1 MLLDFLQL
9 VLERLEM
16 FDLIIRGDQVV
27 TPQGTGAWDI
37 CILGE
42 TIAAIAAPGNFDDN
56 QASQVIDAKGKI
68 VIPGGIDPH
77 IHSLW
82 HIPPLEEGGEVS
94 WTDGPDVVSKA
105 AIHGGTTTLLDF
117 ANWQQSGTLEE
128 VINIRKQDWN
138 GNCYADYGYHVML
151 QGAIPPEI
159 LPQIGEVIQEGY
171 PSIKIFTTDIT
182 PSRRGRKITH
192 GHIWEIFKVLKKEGG
207 IGAIHAE
214 DDEIVMHMYD
224 VLKRE
229 GRTGFENL
237 AEVHNTM
244 SEDLS
249 FRRIIRLA
257 EHVDG
262 TPLYMMHV
270 SAATGV
276 AAIEAARAKGFPIYG
291 ETLHQYLMFTHE
303 HYKRPDGQIYHT
315 YPSLKETS
323 DQDAL
328 WEGQLR
334 GSISTVA
341 TDEICCTLSTKTQ
354 GKKIDDTTGG
364 NAGCEPRVSV
374 MYTETV
380 QKRGYTLEKFT
391 DLVSTNAAKIMGMY
405 PKKGAL
411 AAGSDADITVL
422 DPSEKRIVTAARLH
436 ETDYTPWEGYEAGV
450 WPTVTVLRGKVMM
463 RDGEFLGDRKDG
475 KFIKR
480 KVDEAIR
487 SRPAL

>member
-1 MLLDFLQL
+1 M
-9 VLERLEM
+9 
-16 FDLIIRGDQVV
+16 
-27 TPQGTGAWDI
+27 
-37 CILGE
+37 
-42 TIAAIAAPGNFDDN
+42 AIT
-56 QASQVIDAKGKI
+56 S
-68 VIPGGIDPH
+68 
-77 IHSLW
+77 
-82 HIPPLEEGGEVS
+82 
-94 WTDGPDVVSKA
+94 
-105 AIHGGTTTLLDF
+105 
-117 ANWQQSGTLEE
+117 
-128 VINIRKQDWN
+128 
-138 GNCYADYGYHVML
+138 ML
-151 QGAIPPEI
+151 QGAIPHQL
-159 LPQIGEVIQEGY
+159 LPQIGEAIQEGY

-182 PSRRGRKITH
+182 PSRKGRKVTH
-192 GHIWEIFKVLKKEGG
+192 GHIWEIFKILKKEGG

-224 VLKRE
+224 VLQRE

-276 AAIEAARAKGFPIYG
+276 AAIEAARARGFPIYG

-303 HYKRPDGQIYHT
+303 HYKRPNGQIYHT
-315 YPSLKETS
+315 YPSLKESS

-354 GKKIDDTTGG
+354 GHRIDDTTGG

-374 MYTETV
+374 MYTEMV
-380 QKRGYTLEKFT
+380 NKRGYTLAKFT

-422 DPSEKRIVTAARLH
+422 DPAERRTVTAARLH
-436 ETDYTPWEGYEAGV
+436 ETDYTPWEGYEAEA
-450 WPTVTVLRGKVMM
+450 WPTLTVLRGKVMM
-463 RDGEFLGDRKDG
+463 QDGEFLGDVKDG
-475 KFIKR
+475 KFLKR
-480 KVDEAIR
+480 KLDEAIR
-487 SRPAL
+487 NRPVL